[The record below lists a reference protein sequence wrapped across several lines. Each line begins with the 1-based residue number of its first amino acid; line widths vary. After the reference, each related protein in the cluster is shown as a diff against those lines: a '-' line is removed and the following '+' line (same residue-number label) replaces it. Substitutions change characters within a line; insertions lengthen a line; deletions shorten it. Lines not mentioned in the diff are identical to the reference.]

1 MSDIKAVVFD
11 MDGVLIDSESLC
23 DIIWGKVAQEMQ
35 LENILS
41 CITACRGLNRKDS
54 VEILRQFY
62 GPDFDG
68 YAFLDRCSELFME
81 VEASD
86 GVPLMPYVKETLEYL
101 SKKYILCV
109 ASSTRKIHVL
119 RELEEVGVAKY
130 FKTFTTGDE
139 VEHGKPDPEI
149 YIKACKSIGCSPDQC
164 VGIEDSFNGVRSSVA
179 AGLKTIMIPDRV
191 PANDE
196 MKSIAWKI
204 CTSMKDVQCIL

>member
-35 LENILS
+35 LENILC

-54 VEILRQFY
+54 VEILKQFY

-68 YAFLDRCSELFME
+68 YAFLDRCSALFME

-164 VGIEDSFNGVRSSVA
+164 GGIEDSFNGVRSSVA

>member
-54 VEILRQFY
+54 VEILKQFY

-149 YIKACKSIGCSPDQC
+149 YIKACKSISCSPDQC

-191 PANDE
+191 PANEE

>member
-54 VEILRQFY
+54 VEILKQFY

-68 YAFLDRCSELFME
+68 YAFLDRCSALFME

-109 ASSTRKIHVL
+109 HQSADVL
-119 RELEEVGVAKY
+119 R
-130 FKTFTTGDE
+130 
-139 VEHGKPDPEI
+139 
-149 YIKACKSIGCSPDQC
+149 
-164 VGIEDSFNGVRSSVA
+164 
-179 AGLKTIMIPDRV
+179 
-191 PANDE
+191 
-196 MKSIAWKI
+196 
-204 CTSMKDVQCIL
+204 